1 MREVYANA
9 PQTSEIL
16 ADLANLAMTQEMLN
30 RGQIAGS
37 RKMSHG
43 QAYYRK
49 EGRSSPRQ
57 KP

>member
-1 MREVYANA
+1 
-9 PQTSEIL
+9 
-16 ADLANLAMTQEMLN
+16 MTQEMLDL
-30 RGQIAGS
+30 GQIAGS